1 MVAEREPGPLELSGS
16 LGPLL
21 GKGRAADVY
30 DIGGGRVLRRYR
42 DTGKYGTDPAAVVAR
57 ETAVMRHLGTHGSPV
72 PEVFDADG
80 ADLVMQRLDGVT
92 MLSDLQS
99 HPWRVRR
106 HADTLVDLHHRL
118 VAVPVD
124 GLAAPEGGLPV
135 RFGRPEAI
143 VHLDFHPDNV
153 MLTADGPVVFDWS
166 NAALGPA
173 AADVA
178 DAWIVAAAGTVEGPW
193 WLRIAGERLRRRF
206 VDRFVDGCGRAAAIA
221 LLPALGEHRLGD
233 RNMRPE
239 EVARIRQLLARYA

>member
-1 MVAEREPGPLELSGS
+1 MTCWRGWMVAERDP
-16 LGPLL
+16 GPLL

-42 DTGKYGTDPAAVVAR
+42 DTGKYGTDPAAVVDKEA
-57 ETAVMRHLGTHGSPV
+57 AVMLHLRTEGYPV

-92 MLSDLQS
+92 MLADLQS
-99 HPWRVRR
+99 RPWRVRR
-106 HADTLVDLHHRL
+106 HGDTLVDLHNRL

-124 GLAAPEGGLPV
+124 GLAAPQGALSV
-135 RFGRPEAI
+135 RFGSPEAI

-153 MLTADGPVVFDWS
+153 MLTADGPVVFDWT
-166 NAALGPA
+166 NAAVGPA
-173 AADVA
+173 ATDVA
-178 DAWIVAAAGTVEGPW
+178 DAWIVAATGTIDGPW
-193 WLRIAGERLRRRF
+193 WLRVVGERLRGRF

-221 LLPALGEHRLGD
+221 LLPTLGEHRLRD

-239 EVARIRQLLARYA
+239 EVARIRQLLALYS

>member
-1 MVAEREPGPLELSGS
+1 MTCWRGRTVAERDP
-16 LGPLL
+16 GPLL

-30 DIGGGRVLRRYR
+30 DLGDGRVLRRYR
-42 DTGKYGTDPAAVVAR
+42 GPARPGSDPAALVER
-57 ETAVMRHLGTHGSPV
+57 EATAMRHLRTQGYPV
-72 PEVFDADG
+72 PEVFDTAG

-92 MLSDLQS
+92 MLADLQS
-99 HPWRVRR
+99 HPWRVHR
-106 HADTLVDLHHRL
+106 HADTLVDLHRRL

-124 GLAAPEGGLPV
+124 GLAQLPV
-135 RFGRPEAI
+135 RFERPEAI

-153 MLTADGPVVFDWS
+153 MLTADGPVVFDWT

-178 DAWIVAAAGTVEGPW
+178 DAWIVASAATLEGPW
-193 WLRIAGERLRRRF
+193 WLRVIGGRLRRRF

-221 LLPALGEHRLGD
+221 LLPTLAEYRLGD

-239 EVARIRQLLARYA
+239 EVARIRRLIAQYS